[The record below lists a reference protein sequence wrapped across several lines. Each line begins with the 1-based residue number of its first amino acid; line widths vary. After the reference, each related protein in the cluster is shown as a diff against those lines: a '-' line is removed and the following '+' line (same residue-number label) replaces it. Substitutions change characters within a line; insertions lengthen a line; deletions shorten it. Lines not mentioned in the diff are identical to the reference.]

1 MTSGAAS
8 VAGLVADVSAIRVGV
23 RPVIVGIDGRSG
35 VGKSTLARAIA
46 AQTAATVIGGDD
58 FFAGGTTLV
67 DAPPEH
73 LADLCIDR
81 QKLLRVLEDLRS
93 GRPAA
98 WRAFDWEAFDGRL
111 EVALTQVAPA
121 DLIIVEG
128 AYSCHPDLRPVLDLR
143 VLAKVAPD
151 VRDARLRARE
161 GEIGPWERQWHAA
174 EDWYFATLAPETSF
188 DRIVDTANGH
198 GL

>member
-1 MTSGAAS
+1 MTSGAVS
-8 VAGLVADVSAIRVGV
+8 VAGLVADVSSIRVGD

-46 AQTAATVIGGDD
+46 TQTAATVIGGDD

-67 DAPPEH
+67 DAQPEH

-111 EVALTQVAPA
+111 EVALTRVASA

-128 AYSCHPDLRPVLDLR
+128 VYSCHPDLRPVLDLR

-151 VRDARLRARE
+151 VREARLRTRE
-161 GEIGPWERQWHAA
+161 GEIGPWECQWHAA
-174 EDWYFATLAPETSF
+174 EDWYFARQMPEAAF
-188 DRIVDTANGH
+188 DHVITTA
-198 GL
+198 

>member
-1 MTSGAAS
+1 MTSGAVS
-8 VAGLVADVSAIRVGV
+8 VAGLVADVSAIRVGD

-93 GRPAA
+93 GRTAA

-111 EVALTQVAPA
+111 EVALTQAAPA
-121 DLIIVEG
+121 DVIIVEG
-128 AYSCHPDLRPVLDLR
+128 VYSCHPDLRPVLDLR

-151 VRDARLRARE
+151 VREDRLKARE
-161 GEIGPWERQWHAA
+161 GEIGPWDRQWHAA
-174 EDWYFATLAPETSF
+174 EDWYFATLAPDTAF
-188 DRIVDTANGH
+188 DRVVDTTDEYR
-198 GL
+198 L

>member
-1 MTSGAAS
+1 MTTGATPITRLIAE
-8 VAGLVADVSAIRVGV
+8 VSAIRVGD
-23 RPVIVGIDGRSG
+23 RPAIVGIDGRSG

-46 AQTAATVIGGDD
+46 EETSATVVAGDD
-58 FFAGGTTLV
+58 FFAGGTTLI

-81 QKLLRVLEDLRS
+81 QRLLTVLEDLRS

-111 EVALTQVAPA
+111 EVDLTRVAPA
-121 DLIIVEG
+121 DVIIVEG
-128 AYSCHPDLRPVLDLR
+128 VYSCHPDLHPALDLR
-143 VLAKVAPD
+143 VLAKVAPH
-151 VRDARLRARE
+151 VREDRLQARE

-174 EDWYFATLAPETSF
+174 EDCYFATLAPETAF
-188 DRIVDTANGH
+188 DRVFDTSDGH